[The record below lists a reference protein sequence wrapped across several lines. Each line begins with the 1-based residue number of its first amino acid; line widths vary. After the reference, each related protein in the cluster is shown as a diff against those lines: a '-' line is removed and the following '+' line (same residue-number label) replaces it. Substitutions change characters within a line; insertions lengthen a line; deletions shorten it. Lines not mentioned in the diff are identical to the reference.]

1 MGGVVALIPARAGS
15 KSIPNKNTMMIAG
28 RPLIHWVLKSALE
41 SIIIDRVYV
50 ATDGERIRN
59 SVLKI
64 SNPKLKIID
73 RSPGTATDTSSTES
87 LMIEFANKV
96 DFEHLILLQPTS
108 PLTSTDDIDKAFN
121 HYFETNSD
129 SLLSLVRQKRF
140 IWNVQNDL
148 IKPVNYDH
156 FNRPTRQNFN
166 GFYVEN
172 GAIYITSKDALTLS
186 GNRISGRIEYIEM
199 DEKTYFEL
207 DEKDDIQIIESF
219 LNRRKASSPKNIKIF
234 ISDVDGVL
242 TDSGMY
248 YSEKG
253 DELKKFNTRDGVA
266 FEMLKRKGIL
276 TAIITSEKTR
286 LVKNRA
292 EKLKIDILCQGV
304 KDKLAKINEISI
316 KYNIKPSEI
325 AFIGDDIND
334 TEVLKFVGISACPKD
349 AIEQNLSIVNFVCSK
364 NGGEGCV
371 REFAD
376 YIIRTK
382 N

>member
-1 MGGVVALIPARAGS
+1 MGGIVALIPARAGS
-15 KSIPNKNTMMIAG
+15 KSIPNKNTIMIAG
-28 RPLIHWVLKSALE
+28 KPLIHWVIESALKSTMIE
-41 SIIIDRVYV
+41 RVYV
-50 ATDGERIRN
+50 ATDGKKIRN

-64 SNPKLKIID
+64 SNPKLKVID
-73 RSPGTATDTSSTES
+73 RSPETATDTASTE
-87 LMIEFANKV
+87 LIMIEFANRV
-96 DFEHLILLQPTS
+96 DFKHLILLQPTS
-108 PLTSTDDIDKAFN
+108 PLTSTSDIDNALN
-121 HYFETNSD
+121 HYIETKSD

-140 IWNVQNDL
+140 IWNVQNNH
-148 IKPVNYDH
+148 IKPMNYDH
-156 FNRPTRQNFN
+156 FNRPTRQNFS

-172 GAIYITSKDALTLS
+172 GAIYISSRDALLLS
-186 GNRISGRIEYIEM
+186 GNRISGKLEYIEM

-207 DEKDDIQIIESF
+207 DEIDDIPIIESF
-219 LNRRKASSPKNIKIF
+219 LRRREINPIKNIKIF

-266 FEMLKRKGIL
+266 FKMLKKKGIL
-276 TAIITSEKTR
+276 TSIMTSEKTR

-292 EKLKIDILCQGV
+292 KKLHIDILCQGV
-304 KDKLAKINEISI
+304 KDKLARLKDISI

-334 TEVLKFVGISACPKD
+334 TEVLKFVGLSACPAD
-349 AIEQNLSIVNFVCSK
+349 AIEQNLNIANFICSK
-364 NGGEGCV
+364 KGGEGCV

-376 YIIRTK
+376 YIIRAK

>member
-207 DEKDDIQIIESF
+207 DEKDDIQIIE
-219 LNRRKASSPKNIKIF
+219 
-234 ISDVDGVL
+234 
-242 TDSGMY
+242 
-248 YSEKG
+248 
-253 DELKKFNTRDGVA
+253 
-266 FEMLKRKGIL
+266 
-276 TAIITSEKTR
+276 
-286 LVKNRA
+286 
-292 EKLKIDILCQGV
+292 
-304 KDKLAKINEISI
+304 
-316 KYNIKPSEI
+316 
-325 AFIGDDIND
+325 GDD
-334 TEVLKFVGISACPKD
+334 FG
-349 AIEQNLSIVNFVCSK
+349 F
-364 NGGEGCV
+364 GET
-371 REFAD
+371 
-376 YIIRTK
+376 RTDFGDGSVWSSSQGRDSDL
-382 N
+382 

>member
-253 DELKKFNTRDGVA
+253 DELKKFNTRDGVE
-266 FEMLKRKGIL
+266 FKMLKRKGIL
-276 TAIITSEKTR
+276 TAIMTSEKTR
-286 LVKNRA
+286 LVKKRA